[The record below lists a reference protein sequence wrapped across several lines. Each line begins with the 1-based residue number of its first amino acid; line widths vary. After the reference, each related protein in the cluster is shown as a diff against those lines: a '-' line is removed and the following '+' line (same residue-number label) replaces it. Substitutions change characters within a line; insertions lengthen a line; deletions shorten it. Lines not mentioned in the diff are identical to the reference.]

1 MASSYHQ
8 HFQCDH
14 IEANLHFDGIMLC
27 SSIFILFSVDTCT
40 VPGVPNSDLSSQ
52 FTIDYDTAVTYT
64 CNTGYSNTGGQLT
77 RTCLAGGSLT
87 GDPPVCTSK

>member
-1 MASSYHQ
+1 M
-8 HFQCDH
+8 
-14 IEANLHFDGIMLC
+14 EAYLHFDGIVLR

-40 VPGVPNSDLSSQ
+40 VPGVPNSDQSSQ
-52 FTIDYDTAVTYT
+52 STINYNTAVTYT

-87 GDPPVCTSK
+87 GDTPVCTSK